1 MRGRDKAET
10 RARARERKMRAR
22 GEAGGGGGA
31 SERQRVRARGNGDA
45 QGEGQVTLAAA
56 PSPQGTLP
64 FPLTRRAP
72 TTQTPWKLLLS
83 RRRASTLG
91 LPNRSTDGPHTA
103 VTSQRQLAA
112 LAPRHT
118 PCAAGNCSR
127 NLPLPSLPS
136 ADQTRS
142 TDDSNALATAPKPC
156 RRRDPAPQCVP
167 AVSMR
172 LQQCPG

>member
-1 MRGRDKAET
+1 
-10 RARARERKMRAR
+10 
-22 GEAGGGGGA
+22 
-31 SERQRVRARGNGDA
+31 
-45 QGEGQVTLAAA
+45 VTLAGA
-56 PSPQGTLP
+56 PSPQGTPP

-142 TDDSNALATAPKPC
+142 TDDSNALATAPKPAAAESLHLRSRC
-156 RRRDPAPQCVP
+156 QHARTALSDVRAVRCTITIDCMARAGADPIDP
-167 AVSMR
+167 R
-172 LQQCPG
+172 LSPVGIFLIT